1 MNSPAYVIPKERRST
16 GQEIH
21 RIVVVGG
28 GAGGLELVTQLGDS
42 LGRSKKAQIIL
53 VDKSATHIWK
63 PLLHEVAAGS
73 MDPSAHQL
81 EYVAQARWHNFEFY
95 QGAMMDVSRDE
106 KCLRVA
112 PVLDEN
118 QNPILPERV
127 IPYDTLV
134 LAIGSVTNFFNV
146 PGAEKH
152 AMAVDTVIQA
162 ETIRRRILSACMRS
176 QSGAFLS
183 ADAPVKKVHL
193 VIIGGGATGVEL
205 AAELRN
211 TAEVLAAYGLHKLDP
226 QKDVQITLVEVGPR
240 ILPPLPEKISIE
252 TTRLLGYLNID
263 VMTGDRVTQVT
274 PDAVLTASGKSLPSD
289 LTVWAGGIRVPAVL
303 HEMGLETN
311 GIGQIIVSNT
321 LQSVSD
327 KNIFAFGDCAACA
340 WGDSGKIVPP
350 RAQAAHQ
357 QASTLVKSMHRL
369 LAKKSLPVFTYR
381 DYGSLIS
388 LGNYEAVGNLMG
400 RMVGRS
406 VKIQGFLARMLYL
419 SLYRNHQMALHGF
432 FRMAV
437 DALVDWLRHNTK
449 PRVKL
454 H

>member
-1 MNSPAYVIPKERRST
+1 M
-16 GQEIH
+16 
-21 RIVVVGG
+21 
-28 GAGGLELVTQLGDS
+28 
-42 LGRSKKAQIIL
+42 
-53 VDKSATHIWK
+53 
-63 PLLHEVAAGS
+63 
-73 MDPSAHQL
+73 
-81 EYVAQARWHNFEFY
+81 
-95 QGAMMDVSRDE
+95 
-106 KCLRVA
+106 
-112 PVLDEN
+112 
-118 QNPILPERV
+118 
-127 IPYDTLV
+127 
-134 LAIGSVTNFFNV
+134 
-146 PGAEKH
+146 
-152 AMAVDTVIQA
+152 
-162 ETIRRRILSACMRS
+162 
-176 QSGAFLS
+176 
-183 ADAPVKKVHL
+183 
-193 VIIGGGATGVEL
+193 IIGGGATGVEL

-226 QKDVQITLVEVGPR
+226 QKDVQITLVEAGPR

-252 TTRLLGYLNID
+252 TTRLLGYLSID

-303 HEMGLETN
+303 NDMGLETN

-327 KNIFAFGDCAACA
+327 KDIFAFGDCAACA
-340 WGDSGKIVPP
+340 WGDSGKFVPP

-369 LAKKSLPVFTYR
+369 LAKKSLPVFSYR

-437 DALVDWLRHNTK
+437 DTLVDWLRHNTK